1 MGAGASGQG
10 LAVLLRHDSD
20 LEWLRREQFRLAEE
34 ARLKLRQQE
43 EAKWEEEYEMLA
55 PPSPPGL
62 LTRCVQGVCRA
73 FRRWPAHSARL
84 RSTSPA
90 SRRSRPEPSRPTG
103 QGGPS
108 CLAG

>member
-62 LTRCVQGVCRA
+62 LTRCWNKINPTRWRMPGRLAWQRLTSWAPQAQG
-73 FRRWPAHSARL
+73 SA
-84 RSTSPA
+84 
-90 SRRSRPEPSRPTG
+90 
-103 QGGPS
+103 
-108 CLAG
+108 